1 MVYGMVYTLYH
12 VKKLKLALYI
22 GLPTLGL
29 SWLVI
34 PGAAIDPSYPAS
46 SLILILAYID
56 VIPYL
61 ISLVLAD
68 MGSPI
73 IPIKFLT
80 VMVHV
85 AFWLPVAHGIS
96 MLWGYFER
104 RAKRNRRRDALGFK
118 GK

>member
-1 MVYGMVYTLYH
+1 M
-12 VKKLKLALYI
+12 KKSRLLLYI
-22 GLPTLGL
+22 GLPILGL

-34 PGAAIDPSYPAS
+34 PGVAIDPSYPAS
-46 SLILILAYID
+46 SLILILIYID
-56 VIPYL
+56 VIPYI

-85 AFWLPVAHGIS
+85 AFWLPVAHGIN
-96 MLWGYFER
+96 MLWGHLEKR
-104 RAKRNRRRDALGFK
+104 SKRNIRRDGLRFSVK
-118 GK
+118 